1 MVSNLCLKTIA
12 YTWGQTHHLK
22 FVRINLEYGK
32 RELAIKTSSL

>member
-22 FVRINLEYGK
+22 FVRIQFRIWKK
-32 RELAIKTSSL
+32 RTCD